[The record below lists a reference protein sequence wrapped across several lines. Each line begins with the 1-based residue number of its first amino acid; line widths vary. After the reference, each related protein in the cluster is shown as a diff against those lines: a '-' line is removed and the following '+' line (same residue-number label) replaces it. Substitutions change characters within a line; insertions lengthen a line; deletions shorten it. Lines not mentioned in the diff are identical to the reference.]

1 MASDDYYKT
10 LGVSKSASDDEIRK
24 AYRKLAKQYHPDRN
38 PDDASAAEKFK
49 EIGEAYSVLSDK
61 EKRAQYDRF
70 GKAFQHAGGAAGGP
84 GGWPGGGAGPIDL
97 GDLFGGELDL
107 GDIFG
112 GGGGR
117 RRQTR
122 QPRPS
127 AGQNI
132 EMEAEIPFHMAA
144 EGGSYGVPIRRPDGS
159 TERISVKIPAGVQ
172 DGAKIRLSGQGHPGQ
187 FGGPAGD
194 ILLKLKISPHPY
206 FRREGNNLLI
216 DVPISPAEA
225 VLGAKVEVPTLAGE
239 RVTLTIPPG
248 TSSGGKLR
256 MSGLGVTDRKTGTK
270 GDQLVVVKIV
280 VPKNAD
286 DETRKL
292 YAQLRDLNTHQPRE
306 GLWS

>member
-70 GKAFQHAGGAAGGP
+70 GKAFQHAGGAAGGQGP
-84 GGWPGGGAGPIDL
+84 WPGGAGPIDL

-107 GDIFG
+107 GDLFG

-132 EMEAEIPFHMAA
+132 EMEAEIPFNMAA

-194 ILLKLKISPHPY
+194 VLLKLKISPHPY

-225 VLGAKVEVPTLAGE
+225 VLGAKVEVPTLSGE

-286 DETRKL
+286 DESRKL
-292 YAQLRDLNTHQPRE
+292 YEQLRDLNTHQPRE